1 MIRETHYSS
10 YVATYWPWARYNDT
24 ENNVRIYLPP
34 TTDIVRNMAKTD
46 NVSFPWFATAGYNRG
61 MMEVDRARIK
71 LSQTN
76 RDDLYEAR
84 LNPIA
89 TFNGVGVVIWGQ
101 KTLQTTASAL
111 DRINVRRLMLYVRLI
126 FEQNDDI
133 VRQQFLTLV
142 NPILEDV
149 RRDRGLNDF
158 QVRLNDDVTELDTN
172 TLTGKIFVKPTKT
185 LEFIEL
191 EFNITPTSVS
201 FNDVS

>member
-1 MIRETHYSS
+1 
-10 YVATYWPWARYNDT
+10 
-24 ENNVRIYLPP
+24 
-34 TTDIVRNMAKTD
+34 MAKTD
-46 NVSFPWFATAGYNRG
+46 NVSFPWFVTAGYNRG

-89 TFNGVGVVIWGQ
+89 TFNGIGVVIWGQ
-101 KTLQTTASAL
+101 KTLQSTASAL
-111 DRINVRRLMLYVRLI
+111 DRINVRRLMLYLSTRIKQVAIQLI

-133 VRQQFLTLV
+133 VRQQFLALV

-158 QVRLNDDVTELDTN
+158 QVQLNDDVTELDTN
-172 TLTGKIFVKPTKT
+172 TLTGKIFVKPTRT